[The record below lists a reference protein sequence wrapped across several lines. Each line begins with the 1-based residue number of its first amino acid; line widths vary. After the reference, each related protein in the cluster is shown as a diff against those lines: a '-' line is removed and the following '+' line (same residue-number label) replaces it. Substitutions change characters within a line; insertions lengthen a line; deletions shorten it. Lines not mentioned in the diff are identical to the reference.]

1 MMTTEYE
8 YLTDN
13 DIAALQAEAAY
24 YDQVAQEQAAAPQPQ
39 RIFIVEAKNH
49 HLALAAKHI
58 EEYENRI
65 NADRKFSDIVDR
77 QAYEDRAYKQAMM
90 HAAYAQADAATRQAA
105 ALESLCEFAGELIGS
120 ADLVSALMQWSYRQ
134 RAG

>member
-1 MMTTEYE
+1 MTPDYE

-24 YDQVAQEQAAAPQPQ
+24 YDQLAQEQAAAPQPQ

-58 EEYENRI
+58 EEYDERTKT
-65 NADRKFSDIVDR
+65 DRKVDTPVR
-77 QAYEDRAYKQAMM
+77 QLFEDRAYKRAMM
-90 HAAYAQADAATRQAA
+90 HAAYAQADAAARQAA

-120 ADLVSALMQWSYRQ
+120 ADLVNALMQWSYRQ
-134 RAG
+134 KAG